1 MVLEGFP
8 NGWLNSLCNIW
19 KVENGYNAAAQ
30 TLFVER
36 ITRDLQ
42 KLPFLPPACLLYLCK
57 HAFCFH
63 MYLSLFMAMLIV
75 YFTFWLVMGFVMHL
89 GFLGLADIYEEN
101 WGKVTEK
108 LKPSDTRKSI
118 NSEESV

>member
-1 MVLEGFP
+1 MGIMQQLRLCLW
-8 NGWLNSLCNIW
+8 NG
-19 KVENGYNAAAQ
+19 
-30 TLFVER
+30 
-36 ITRDLQ
+36 
-42 KLPFLPPACLLYLCK
+42 LPATSKNCLSCLLPVSCISCK
-57 HAFCFH
+57 HAFCIH
-63 MYLSLFMAMLIV
+63 MYPSLFMAMLIV

-118 NSEESV
+118 NSEQSV

>member
-1 MVLEGFP
+1 MFP
-8 NGWLNSLCNIW
+8 RWN
-19 KVENGYNAAAQ
+19 NGYNAAAQ

-42 KLPFLPPACLLYLCK
+42 KLPFLPSACLLYLCK
-57 HAFCFH
+57 HAFCIH
-63 MYLSLFMAMLIV
+63 MFLSLFMAMLIV
-75 YFTFWLVMGFVMHL
+75 YFTFWLVMGCVMHL

-108 LKPSDTRKSI
+108 LKPSDKRKGSTVSKVYSSFHI
-118 NSEESV
+118 CK